1 MTISFPPHQSRRLR
15 ETRRDSFPSRGSP
28 ETRETFDEAAADL
41 NGDNVIDILD
51 LVRLRK
57 VLA

>member
-1 MTISFPPHQSRRLR
+1 MLGATGSFPRWGKH
-15 ETRRDSFPSRGSP
+15 RDEG
-28 ETRETFDEAAADL
+28 TFDEAAADL
-41 NGDNVIDILD
+41 NGDGAIDILD